1 MRIWYQSFARAS
13 ERGNYGEALRVAIRA
28 AADPGTDIEIHAIE
42 RGGGVGDQYRYLE
55 YRDTREV
62 IENAMRAEREGFDA
76 FLLGNILDP
85 GIDECRELLR
95 IPVLGLCETNLH
107 IACMM
112 GRRYGIVTV
121 NPKFTPRILEN
132 VRRYGLWGQMAAVE
146 LMHVTKLSS
155 LSTGFVAGEGQ
166 RTILDQFESAA
177 RSCLAQGA
185 EVLFPAG
192 GTLMALLSHLGI
204 REVDGA
210 PILDGIATLLKMG
223 ETAVKLRGIL
233 GTFTSKALT
242 YRPPAGDVLDEV
254 RRFYG
259 PDVYA

>member
-1 MRIWYQSFARAS
+1 MRLWYQSFARAS
-13 ERGNYGEALRVAIRA
+13 ERGQYGEALRA
-28 AADPGTDIEIHAIE
+28 AVRMSADPGTEVEIHAIE
-42 RGGGVGDQYRYLE
+42 RGGGVADQYRYLE

-62 IENAMRAEREGFDA
+62 LDNAIQAEKLGFDA

-85 GIDECRELLR
+85 GVDECRELLH

-107 IACMM
+107 LACMM
-112 GRRYGIVTV
+112 GRRYGVITV

-132 VRRYGLWGQMAAVE
+132 VRRYGLWQQMAAVE
-146 LMHVTKLSS
+146 LMRVTRLSS
-155 LSTGFVAGEGQ
+155 LAAGFVPGDAQ
-166 RTILDQFESAA
+166 AAILDQFRTAA

-192 GTLMALLSHLGI
+192 GTLMVLLSYLGI

-210 PILDGIATLLKMG
+210 PILDGIPSLIKMG
-223 ETAVKLRGIL
+223 ETAVKLGGLL

-242 YRPPAGDVLDEV
+242 YRPPEGDVLAQV
-254 RRFYG
+254 HHCYG

>member
-1 MRIWYQSFARAS
+1 MRLWYQSFARAS
-13 ERGNYGEALRVAIRA
+13 ERGHYGEALRHAVHT
-28 AADPGTDIEIHAIE
+28 AADPGTDVEIHAIE
-42 RGGGVGDQYRYLE
+42 RGGGVADQYLYLE

-62 IENAMRAEREGFDA
+62 IENAIQAEKEGFDA

-85 GIDECRELLR
+85 GIDECRELLH
-95 IPVLGLCETNLH
+95 IPVVGLCETNLH

-121 NPKFTPRILEN
+121 NPKFTPRILQN
-132 VRRYGLWGQMAAVE
+132 VQRYGLSQQMAAVE
-146 LMHVTKLSS
+146 LMQVTQLSS
-155 LSTGFVAGEGQ
+155 LAAGFVEGERQ
-166 RTILDQFESAA
+166 RAILEQFNTAA

-192 GTLMALLSHLGI
+192 GTLMALLSRLGI

-210 PILDGIATLLKMG
+210 PILDGIPTLIKMG
-223 ETAVKLRGIL
+223 ETAVKLRSL
-233 GTFTSKALT
+233 VGTFTSKALS
-242 YRPPAGDVLDEV
+242 YRPPEGAVLDEV
-254 RRFYG
+254 HRFYG